1 MLNNFL
7 KHYYD
12 KKLSNPIPSDAG
24 KEKSQSKGKAQK
36 FRTKMEPELI
46 SPKTRGMIKK
56 RRSLSKEKKDF
67 FLVSGGSPG
76 RPVKSKIFVEICFGD
91 IRVTSFFWNYVIYV
105 YGYYFRGKWRGE
117 RGTKMRLSVCLSIL
131 LQLAQVSWDCFTA
144 WARLHVI

>member
-12 KKLSNPIPSDAG
+12 KKNVKSHPSGAG
-24 KEKSQSKGKAQK
+24 REKSQSKGKAQK

-56 RRSLSKEKKDF
+56 RRSLSRERGKKDV
-67 FLVSGGSPG
+67 FLVLGESRGR

-91 IRVTSFFWNYVIYV
+91 IRVTSFFGI
-105 YGYYFRGKWRGE
+105 
-117 RGTKMRLSVCLSIL
+117 T
-131 LQLAQVSWDCFTA
+131 
-144 WARLHVI
+144 